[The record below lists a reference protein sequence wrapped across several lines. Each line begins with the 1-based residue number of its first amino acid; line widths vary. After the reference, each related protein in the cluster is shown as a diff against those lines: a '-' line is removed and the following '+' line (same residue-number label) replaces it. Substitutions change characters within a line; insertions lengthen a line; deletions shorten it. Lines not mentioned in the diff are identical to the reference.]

1 MYANLGGITFE
12 GLKGFS
18 TFTDSRATVYAEIGM
33 VNRKPRLQRTG
44 EALQEISFDIL
55 LHADFSNV
63 EEDIQ
68 QFEDI
73 REAGNSVSLVL
84 GNGAVLGDFLLTA
97 ITKNI
102 KKTDPLGNI
111 IYLTASITLKEYP
124 QGNRAEALAITAV
137 EQGFASSIEKVVPSK
152 VVAITPSAGV
162 EAGTIGTSINIDSK
176 FIQKNTEIAEKN
188 ASRRPAIFPL
198 ISEKTDAI
206 SIACTDLSNKM
217 REIQAEVNN
226 ATQIIENAEAVISFA
241 SNVQA
246 AISGADIDALVASN
260 TTFQQAN
267 ATLQASMSSV
277 IVLIASRKI

>member
-1 MYANLGGITFE
+1 MYASLGGITFE

-33 VNRKPRLQRTG
+33 VNRKPRLQKAG
-44 EALQEISFDIL
+44 ESLQEIAFDIL

-63 EEDIQ
+63 EQDIQ

-84 GNGAVLGDFLLTA
+84 GNGAVLGDFLLTSINKA
-97 ITKNI
+97 V

-124 QGNRAEALAITAV
+124 QGNRAESLAITAA
-137 EQGFASSIEKVVPSK
+137 EQAFASSIEKVVPTK
-152 VVAITPSAGV
+152 VIAIAPSAGV
-162 EAGTIGTSINIDSK
+162 EAGLLGTSINVDSK
-176 FIQKNTEIAEKN
+176 FIDKNTAIAEGN

-198 ISEKTDAI
+198 ISERTDLV
-206 SIACTDLSNKM
+206 SIACTELANKI
-217 REIQAEVNN
+217 RSIEAQVNN
-226 ATQIIENAEAVISFA
+226 ATDIIENAEAVVSFA
-241 SNVQA
+241 SNIQA
-246 AISGADIDALVASN
+246 AITDADMDELVASN
-260 TTFQQAN
+260 SIFQQAN

-277 IVLIASRKI
+277 IVLIASRKL